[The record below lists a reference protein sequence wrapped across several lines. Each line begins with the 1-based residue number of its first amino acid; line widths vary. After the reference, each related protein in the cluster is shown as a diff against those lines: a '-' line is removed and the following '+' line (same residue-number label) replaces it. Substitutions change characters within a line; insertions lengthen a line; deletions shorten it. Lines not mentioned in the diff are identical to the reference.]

1 MFPIIAVPD
10 DAADLQEQLGTK
22 PKFWFGDKPSL
33 FKEIREGTGEDWS
46 EKVASELAELLGI
59 PHAKYDLALWKGRR
73 GVVSDSF
80 LPSGGRLIHGNELLA
95 KIVPQYP
102 TTKFFRVRQHSL
114 RVVTTLV
121 QISKPPIGFVLLPD
135 VHTAVDVFI
144 GYLMLDAWI
153 GNQDRHHENWGLV
166 LTKDGSVH
174 LAPSYDHASC
184 LGRIET
190 DIEKY
195 ERLTTKDKNRT
206 VEYYI
211 GKASSAFYAS
221 PTSKKSLSTLDAFR
235 SAARSRP
242 AAGLTWLKRLE
253 AVLPDQTEQILRLV
267 PPDRI
272 SEVAVHFA
280 QRMLELNRLRLR
292 DCVKG
297 LLA

>member
-1 MFPIIAVPD
+1 MFPVITVPD

-22 PKFWFGDKPSL
+22 PKFWFGNKPSL

-46 EKVASELAELLGI
+46 EKVACELAELLGI
-59 PHAKYDLALWKGRR
+59 PHATYDFGFWKGRR

-102 TTKFFRVRQHSL
+102 TSKFFRVRQHSL
-114 RVVTTLV
+114 RVVTTIV

-135 VHTAVDVFI
+135 VQTAVDVFI

-190 DIEKY
+190 DIEKH
-195 ERLTTKDKNRT
+195 ERLTTKDRQRT

-211 GKASSAFYAS
+211 GKASSAFYAA
-221 PTSKKSLSTLDAFR
+221 PTSKKPLSTLDAFR
-235 SAARSRP
+235 VATRSRP

-253 AVLPDQTEQILRLV
+253 AVSPDQTVQILRQV

-272 SEVAVHFA
+272 SEVSVYFA
-280 QRMLELNRLRLR
+280 QRMLELNRSRLL
-292 DCVKG
+292 DCVTG
-297 LLA
+297 LLT

>member
-1 MFPIIAVPD
+1 MFPVITVPD
-10 DAADLQEQLGTK
+10 GAADLQEQLGTK
-22 PKFWFGDKPSL
+22 PKFWFGNKPSL

-46 EKVASELAELLGI
+46 EKVACELAALLGI
-59 PHAKYDLALWKGRR
+59 PHAKYDLGLWKGRR

-102 TTKFFRVRQHSL
+102 MRKFFRVRQHSL
-114 RVVTTLV
+114 RVVTTIV
-121 QISKPPIGFVLLPD
+121 QISKPPIGFTLFPD
-135 VHTAVDVFI
+135 VQTAVDVFI

-190 DIEKY
+190 DIEKH
-195 ERLTTKDKNRT
+195 ERLTTKDRHRT
-206 VEYYI
+206 VESYI

-221 PTSKKSLSTLDAFR
+221 PTSKKPLSTLDAFR
-235 SAARSRP
+235 AAARSRP
-242 AAGLTWLKRLE
+242 TAGLTWLKRLE
-253 AVLPDQTEQILRLV
+253 AVSQDQTEQILRQV

-272 SEVAVHFA
+272 SEVSVYFA
-280 QRMLELNRLRLR
+280 QRMLELNRSRLL
-292 DCVKG
+292 DCVSG